1 LVIKK
6 KKKNNKRKL
15 RERLKERSSG
25 GRFFL
30 QLPSLYFYGKIRK
43 ISAIN
48 PKKKTNR
55 IDETYSAKTPF
66 PRRRRRRRTRPSLR
80 NFI

>member
-1 LVIKK
+1 
-6 KKKNNKRKL
+6 
-15 RERLKERSSG
+15 LKERSSG

-48 PKKKTNR
+48 PKKKKRTGSMKLTVQKHHFR
-55 IDETYSAKTPF
+55 EEEEDEEQD
-66 PRRRRRRRTRPSLR
+66 LR
-80 NFI
+80 